1 MDAMTAQ
8 AGTHMSEDDVSR
20 MVGLRVRQARILAGL
35 KAGKLADLIGVSR
48 VMQYRYEAGTAT
60 IGIWLLPRY
69 AAATEKPIG
78 WLFEDL
84 VGPVAAAASKAMEG
98 TGVTLTPDI
107 VEAVRLFASLP
118 SDKRPV
124 ALSTM
129 RAMADTKAE

>member
-1 MDAMTAQ
+1 MDAMMERT
-8 AGTHMSEDDVSR
+8 GTHMSEADVTR
-20 MVGLRVRQARILAGL
+20 MVGARVRQARILAGL
-35 KAGKLADLIGVSR
+35 QVAKLASLIGVSR

-69 AAATEKPIG
+69 AAVTEKPIG

-118 SDKRPV
+118 ADKKLV

-129 RAMADTKAE
+129 QAMNQ